1 MSTVPPRGT
10 DRTEGVNP
18 VTGRYDSVSDA
29 IPDPEPLHG
38 AHQTYAKG
46 EVSSIGELISD
57 ITALWWALGSW
68 WDNRGWAAVAV
79 AVLWAVI
86 AAILAATGRNQLKH
100 VKGMPRTVETAKK
113 VPDALKGNEDQS

>member
-57 ITALWWALGSW
+57 ITADLSTLLRQEVAL
-68 WDNRGWAAVAV
+68 AKAE
-79 AVLWAVI
+79 
-86 AAILAATGRNQLKH
+86 GRNR
-100 VKGMPRTVETAKK
+100 VVRA
-113 VPDALKGNEDQS
+113 